1 MIIRAIA
8 SSKLSLQ
15 LRFTSES
22 AAALRSLACLRRRV
36 RL

>member
-15 LRFTSES
+15 LRFTGES
-22 AAALRSLACLRRRV
+22 AAALMRLACPRQRV

>member
-15 LRFTSES
+15 LRFTRKS
-22 AAALRSLACLRRRV
+22 AHRAEETCVYRLGV